1 MSSENDVGQTRSG
14 KAKEQLSLTNLAE
27 RMGRG
32 FSAAVIVGAFFIAL
46 AIYERP
52 GPPRFQ
58 AFAVGNEI
66 VRIDTREGTII
77 ACRSGQCMNVR
88 HRGQDLVKELPEPGP
103 VASPGSTNAGN

>member
-14 KAKEQLSLTNLAE
+14 QAREQPSFTNLAE
-27 RMGRG
+27 RIGRSV
-32 FSAAVIVGAFFIAL
+32 SAAVIVGAFFIAL

-58 AFAVGNEI
+58 AFAVGDEI
-66 VRIDTREGTII
+66 VRIDTREGAII

-88 HRGQDLVKELPEPGP
+88 HRGQALVKALPEPDP
-103 VASPGSTNAGN
+103 VVSLRLTNAAH